1 MPPRL
6 TTPAHKLGPRPLAA
20 AIQALFLAGAA
31 VSALAITAPTARA
44 QTADNAQAKRPYA
57 IPAGSLERALTTFA
71 SAAGVEL
78 SADAALLQ
86 GKRSGGLAGS
96 YTVRQGFEELLRGQ
110 GVRVVEGA
118 NGAYALRAETAPAP
132 AGAQAARAQA
142 SATLPAITIN
152 ASSERETATGPVRG
166 YVARRAASATKTD
179 TALNE
184 NPQSVSV
191 VTADEI
197 SDRNA
202 ESLDET
208 LRYTAGVTPNQR
220 PLGSDDSSLLRG
232 FTIET
237 NGILQDGLRNSG
249 RTFGASIEPYGLER
263 LEVLRGPASVLYGQ
277 IPPGGMVNAVSKRPS
292 ADAVREVGVEYGSYQ
307 RRQLKADVGGTL
319 DARGAWSY
327 RVVMLGREAHT
338 RLAHDRDN
346 RLYFAPSL
354 TWQAGPAT
362 RLTMLAR
369 YEQDNQQYAF
379 PNQLLRPGSR
389 GQVDPGVNLMGD
401 DNRFKRRNTML
412 GYEFEHKF
420 NDTWSLRQN
429 LRYTRLKNDR
439 TDMFPLG
446 LNDDGTVERYFMP
459 VDTAS
464 KSLFADTQ
472 LQAQFATGGLTH
484 QVLLGVD
491 YANIRNTDDYRHQKG
506 FIEPLDL
513 YQPVYGKQP
522 LVAAKAPTRAD
533 APSRELGLY
542 AQDQMK
548 WNRWVVTAG
557 LRRDKATQSRD
568 VTDLDSG
575 SVKPDYHQ
583 SPSATTG
590 RLGAVYLFDGGWAP
604 YVSYATSFSPE
615 LGITANGDAL
625 KPSRGKQFEAGVRYE
640 PVGQRASYTA
650 AVFDLVRDN
659 VTTSDIAN
667 PGRLQQTGQ
676 VGSRGLELE
685 VRTEFASRLSL
696 IAQYTYLDTQVRKS
710 NNGDLG
716 LQQSGAPRHS
726 ASAWARQSFNVGTA
740 LPAYAALGMR
750 FLGAMRSNS
759 DGNNLN
765 IRNGGLTQWDA
776 ALGVSRGPWQF
787 SLNVNNVLNKQT
799 LYDCGY
805 LPGLCYRNA
814 ARTANVSAMYRF

>member
-1 MPPRL
+1 MPARL
-6 TTPAHKLGPRPLAA
+6 TAAAPKLRPFPLAA

-31 VSALAITAPTARA
+31 VGSMAITATTAHA
-44 QTADNAQAKRPYA
+44 QTAGNAQTKRPYA
-57 IPAGSLERALTTFA
+57 IPAGPLERALTTFA

-78 SADAALLQ
+78 SADAALLH

-110 GVRVVEGA
+110 GVRLVDGA
-118 NGAYALRAETAPAP
+118 DGAYALRAAMEATTAPA
-132 AGAQAARAQA
+132 GTSGQA

-152 ASSERETATGPVRG
+152 ASSERETAIGPVRG

-179 TALNE
+179 TALKE

-292 ADAVREVGVEYGSYQ
+292 ADAVHEVGVEYGSYQ
-307 RRQLKADVGGTL
+307 RRQLKADVGGVL
-319 DARGAWSY
+319 DAPDAWTY

-338 RLAHDRDN
+338 RLDRDRDN

-362 RLTMLAR
+362 RLTLLAR

-379 PNQLLRPGSR
+379 PNQLLVPGPR
-389 GQVDPGVNLMGD
+389 GQVDPRVNLMGD

-412 GYEFEHKF
+412 GYEFEHQF

-439 TDMFPLG
+439 TDMFPG
-446 LNDDGTVERYFMP
+446 SLNDDGTVERYFMP

-472 LQAQFATGGLTH
+472 LQARFATGGLVH

-506 FIEPLDL
+506 FIEPIDL

-522 LVAAKAPTRAD
+522 LIPAKAPTRAS
-533 APSRELGLY
+533 APSRQLGLY
-542 AQDQMK
+542 AQDQLK
-548 WNRWVVTAG
+548 WDRWVVTAG

-568 VTDLDSG
+568 VTDLNTG
-575 SVKPDYHQ
+575 AVKPDFHQ

-590 RLGAVYLFDGGWAP
+590 RVGAVYLFDGGWAP

-625 KPSRGKQFEAGVRYE
+625 KPSRGKQFEAGIRYE

-659 VTTSDIAN
+659 VTTSDIGN

-685 VRTEFASRLSL
+685 ARTEFASRLSL
-696 IAQYTYLDTQVRKS
+696 IAQYTYLDTEVRKS

-716 LQQSGAPRHS
+716 LQQAGAPRHS
-726 ASAWARQSFNVGTA
+726 ASAWARQSFNLGTA

-759 DGNNLN
+759 DGENLN
-765 IRNGGLTQWDA
+765 IRNGGITQWDA
-776 ALGVSRGPWQF
+776 ALGGARGPWQF

-805 LPGLCYRNA
+805 LPNLCYRNA
-814 ARTANVSAMYRF
+814 ERTANVSAMYRF

>member
-6 TTPAHKLGPRPLAA
+6 TAPARKLRPFPLAA

-31 VSALAITAPTARA
+31 AGSLAVTAPAARA
-44 QTADNAQAKRPYA
+44 QALEHAQAKRPYA
-57 IPAGSLERALTTFA
+57 IPAGPLERALTTFA

-110 GVRVVEGA
+110 GVRVVAGA
-118 NGAYALRAETAPAP
+118 NGAYALQAETAPAGTP
-132 AGAQAARAQA
+132 TQA
-142 SATLPAITIN
+142 SATLPAVTIN

-166 YVARRAASATKTD
+166 YVAWRAGSATKTD

-292 ADAVREVGVEYGSYQ
+292 MDAVREVGIEYGSYR
-307 RRQLKADVGGTL
+307 RRQLKADVGGAL
-319 DARGAWSY
+319 DAPGAWTY
-327 RVVMLGREAHT
+327 RVVMLGREADT
-338 RLAHDRDN
+338 RLDRDRDN

-362 RLTMLAR
+362 RLTLLAR

-379 PNQLLRPGSR
+379 PNQLLQPGPR
-389 GQVDPGVNLMGD
+389 GQVDPSLNLMGD

-412 GYEFEHKF
+412 GYEFEHRF

-472 LQAQFATGGLTH
+472 MQAQFATGGLEH
-484 QVLLGVD
+484 QVLLGAD
-491 YANIRNTDDYRHQKG
+491 YANIRNTDEYRHQKG
-506 FIEPLDL
+506 FIEPIDL
-513 YQPVYGKQP
+513 YQPVYGRQP
-522 LVAAKAPTRAD
+522 LVPAKAPTRAD
-533 APSRELGLY
+533 APSRQLGLY
-542 AQDQMK
+542 AQDQLK
-548 WNRWVVTAG
+548 WDRWVITAG

-568 VTDLDSG
+568 VTDLHSG
-575 SVKPDYHQ
+575 SVKPDFHQ

-590 RLGAVYLFDGGWAP
+590 RVGAVYLFDGGWAP

-625 KPSRGKQFEAGVRYE
+625 KPSRGKQLEAGVRYE
-640 PVGQRASYTA
+640 PAGQRASYTA
-650 AVFDLVRDN
+650 AIFDLVRDN
-659 VTTSDIAN
+659 VTTSDIGN

-685 VRTEFASRLSL
+685 ARTEFASRLSL
-696 IAQYTYLDTQVRKS
+696 IAQYTYLDTEVRQS

-726 ASAWARQSFNVGTA
+726 ASAWARQSFALAGS

-759 DGNNLN
+759 DGENLN

-787 SLNVNNVLNKQT
+787 ALNVNNVLNKQT

-805 LPGLCYRNA
+805 LPNLCYRNA
-814 ARTANVSAMYRF
+814 ERTANVSAMYRF

>member
-6 TTPAHKLGPRPLAA
+6 TAPAHKLRPFPLAA

-31 VSALAITAPTARA
+31 VGAVAVTAPAAHA
-44 QTADNAQAKRPYA
+44 QTADTTQAKRQYA
-57 IPAGSLERALTTFA
+57 VPAGPLERALTTFA

-110 GVRVVEGA
+110 GVRVVAGA

-132 AGAQAARAQA
+132 ATTPAQA

-166 YVARRAASATKTD
+166 YVARRAGSATKTD

-307 RRQLKADVGGTL
+307 RRQLKADVGGAL
-319 DARGAWSY
+319 DAPSAWTY

-338 RLAHDRDN
+338 RLDRDRDN

-362 RLTMLAR
+362 RLTLLAR

-379 PNQLLRPGSR
+379 PNQLLQPGPR
-389 GQVDPGVNLMGD
+389 GQVDPSVNLMGD

-412 GYEFEHKF
+412 GYEFEHTF

-439 TDMFPLG
+439 TDMFPGG
-446 LNDDGTVERYFMP
+446 LNDDGTVDRYFWP
-459 VDTAS
+459 VDTDS

-472 LQAQFATGGLTH
+472 LQARFATGGLTH

-491 YANIRNTDDYRHQKG
+491 YANIRNTDDYRHQRG

-522 LVAAKAPTRAD
+522 LVPSKAPTRAD
-533 APSRELGLY
+533 APSRQLGLY
-542 AQDQMK
+542 AQDQLK
-548 WNRWVVTAG
+548 WDRWVVTAG

-568 VTDLDSG
+568 VTDLNNG
-575 SVKPDYHQ
+575 AVKPDYHQ

-590 RLGAVYLFDGGWAP
+590 RVGAVYLFDGGWAP

-659 VTTSDIAN
+659 VTTSDIGN
-667 PGRLQQTGQ
+667 PGRLQQTGK
-676 VGSRGLELE
+676 VGSRGVELE
-685 VRTEFASRLSL
+685 ARTEFASRLSL
-696 IAQYTYLDTQVRKS
+696 IAQYTYLDTEVTKS

-716 LQQSGAPRHS
+716 LQQAGAPRHS
-726 ASAWARQSFNVGTA
+726 ASAWARQSFTLAGS

-759 DGNNLN
+759 DGENLN
-765 IRNGGLTQWDA
+765 IRNGGITQWDA

-787 SLNVNNVLNKQT
+787 ALNVNNVLNKQT

-805 LPGLCYRNA
+805 LPNLCYRNA
-814 ARTANVSAMYRF
+814 ERTANVSAMYRF

>member
-1 MPPRL
+1 MPHRS
-6 TTPAHKLGPRPLAA
+6 TAPARKLRPFPLAA

-31 VSALAITAPTARA
+31 AGTLAIAAPAARA
-44 QTADNAQAKRPYA
+44 QALENTQAKRQYA
-57 IPAGSLERALTTFA
+57 IPAGPLERVLTTFA

-78 SADAALLQ
+78 SADATLLQ
-86 GKRSGGLAGS
+86 GKRSAGLAGS

-110 GVRVVEGA
+110 GVRVVDGA
-118 NGAYALRAETAPAP
+118 NGAYALRAEATATQPQPGAP
-132 AGAQAARAQA
+132 AQA
-142 SATLPAITIN
+142 SATLPAITIS
-152 ASSERETATGPVRG
+152 AAADRETATGPVRG

-237 NGILQDGLRNSG
+237 TGILQDGLRNSG

-292 ADAVREVGVEYGSYQ
+292 ADAVREAGVEYGSYQ

-319 DARGAWSY
+319 DAPGAWTW
-327 RVVMLGREAHT
+327 RIVMLGREART
-338 RLAHDRDN
+338 RLARDRDN
-346 RLYFAPSL
+346 RLYVAPSL

-362 RLTMLAR
+362 RLTLLAR
-369 YEQDNQQYAF
+369 YEKDNQQYAF
-379 PNQLLRPGSR
+379 PNQLLQPGPR

-412 GYEFEHKF
+412 GYEFEHAF

-429 LRYTRLKNDR
+429 LRYTRLNNDR
-439 TDMFPLG
+439 TDMFPGG
-446 LNDDGTVERYFMP
+446 LNDDGTVERYFWP
-459 VDTAS
+459 VDTDS

-472 LQAQFATGGLTH
+472 LQARFATGALAH

-491 YANIRNTDDYRHQKG
+491 YAHIRNTDEYRYQKG
-506 FIEPLDL
+506 FVEPLDL
-513 YQPVYGKQP
+513 YRPVYGKQP
-522 LVAAKAPTRAD
+522 LVPSKTPTRAD
-533 APSRELGLY
+533 APSRQLGLY
-542 AQDQMK
+542 AQDQLK
-548 WNRWVVTAG
+548 WERWVVTAG
-557 LRRDKATQSRD
+557 LRRDKATQARD
-568 VTDLDSG
+568 VIDLASG
-575 SVKPDYHQ
+575 AVKPDYHQ

-604 YVSYATSFSPE
+604 YVSYASSFSPE
-615 LGITANGDAL
+615 LGTMAGGGAL
-625 KPSRGKQFEAGVRYE
+625 KPSRGKQLEAGVRYE
-640 PVGQRASYTA
+640 PAGQRASYTA

-659 VTTSDIAN
+659 VSTSDIGN
-667 PGRLQQTGQ
+667 PGFLLQTGQ
-676 VGSRGLELE
+676 VKARGVELE
-685 VRTEFASRLSL
+685 ARTELASRLSL
-696 IAQYTYLDTQVRKS
+696 IAQYTYLDTEVTKS

-716 LQQSGAPRHS
+716 LQQPGAPRHS
-726 ASAWARQSFNVGTA
+726 ASAWARQSFSMGEA

-759 DGNNLN
+759 DGDNLN

-814 ARTANVSAMYRF
+814 ERTANVSAMYRF

>member
-1 MPPRL
+1 MPHRSTAPSRHL
-6 TTPAHKLGPRPLAA
+6 RPFPIAA

-31 VSALAITAPTARA
+31 VGALAVTAPAAQA
-44 QTADNAQAKRPYA
+44 QTADNTQAQRQYA

-86 GKRSGGLAGS
+86 GKRSGGLTGS

-110 GVRVVEGA
+110 GLRLVAGA
-118 NGAYALRAETAPAP
+118 DGAYALRAGAAVTQAQ
-132 AGAQAARAQA
+132 AGAQAQA

-184 NPQSVSV
+184 NPQSMSV

-237 NGILQDGLRNSG
+237 TGILQDGLRNSG

-292 ADAVREVGVEYGSYQ
+292 VDAVREVGVEYGSYQ
-307 RRQLKADVGGTL
+307 RRQLKADVGGAL
-319 DARGAWSY
+319 DAQGAWTW

-338 RLAHDRDN
+338 RLERDRDN
-346 RLYFAPSL
+346 RLYVAPSL
-354 TWQAGPAT
+354 TWQAGPDT
-362 RLTMLAR
+362 RLTLLAR

-379 PNQLLRPGSR
+379 PNQLLVPGPR
-389 GQVDPGVNLMGD
+389 GQVDPRVNLMSD

-412 GYEFEHKF
+412 GYEFEHTW

-429 LRYTRLKNDR
+429 LRYTRLNNDR
-439 TDMFPLG
+439 TDMFPGG
-446 LNDDGTVERYFMP
+446 LNDDGTVERYFWP
-459 VDTAS
+459 VDTES
-464 KSLFADTQ
+464 RSMFADTQ
-472 LQAQFATGGLTH
+472 LQARFATGGLTH

-491 YANIRNTDDYRHQKG
+491 YANIRNTDDYRYQKG
-506 FIEPLDL
+506 FVEPLDL
-513 YQPVYGKQP
+513 YHPVYGKQP
-522 LVAAKAPTRAD
+522 LVPAKAPTRAD
-533 APSRELGLY
+533 APSRQLGLY
-542 AQDQMK
+542 AQEQLK
-548 WNRWVVTAG
+548 WERWVVTAG

-568 VTDLDSG
+568 VIDLASG
-575 SVKPDYHQ
+575 AVKPDYHQ

-615 LGITANGDAL
+615 LGTMAGGGAL
-625 KPSRGKQFEAGVRYE
+625 KPSRGKQLEAGVRYE
-640 PVGQRASYTA
+640 PVGRRASYTA

-659 VTTSDIAN
+659 VSTSDIAN
-667 PGRLQQTGQ
+667 PGHLLQTGQ
-676 VGSRGLELE
+676 VKARGVELE
-685 VRTEFASRLSL
+685 ARTELASRLSL
-696 IAQYTYLDTQVRKS
+696 IAQYTYLDTEVTKS

-716 LQQSGAPRHS
+716 LQQPGAPRHS
-726 ASAWARQSFNVGTA
+726 ASAWARQSFNVAGT
-740 LPAYAALGMR
+740 LPAHAALGMR

-759 DGNNLN
+759 DGDNLN
-765 IRNGGLTQWDA
+765 LRNGGITQWDA
-776 ALGVSRGPWQF
+776 ALGMSRGPWQF
-787 SLNVNNVLNKQT
+787 SLNVNNLFNKQA

-805 LPGLCYRNA
+805 LPNLCYRSA
-814 ARTANVSAMYRF
+814 ERTANVSAMYRF

>member
-6 TTPAHKLGPRPLAA
+6 TAPAHKLRPFPLAA
-20 AIQALFLAGAA
+20 AIQALFLAGASVGA
-31 VSALAITAPTARA
+31 VAVTAPAAHA
-44 QTADNAQAKRPYA
+44 QTADATQAKRQYA
-57 IPAGSLERALTTFA
+57 VPAGPLERALTTFA

-110 GVRVVEGA
+110 GVRVVAGT

-132 AGAQAARAQA
+132 AATPAQT
-142 SATLPAITIN
+142 STTLPAITIN

-166 YVARRAASATKTD
+166 YVARRAGSATKTD

-292 ADAVREVGVEYGSYQ
+292 ADAVREVGIEYGSYQ
-307 RRQLKADVGGTL
+307 RRQLKADVGGAL
-319 DARGAWSY
+319 DAPGAWTY

-338 RLAHDRDN
+338 RLDRDRDN

-362 RLTMLAR
+362 RLTLLAR

-379 PNQLLRPGSR
+379 PNQLLVPGPR
-389 GQVDPGVNLMGD
+389 GQVDPSVNLMGD

-412 GYEFEHKF
+412 GYEFEHTF

-472 LQAQFATGGLTH
+472 LQAKFATGGLTH

-491 YANIRNTDDYRHQKG
+491 YANIRNTDDYRHQRG

-522 LVAAKAPTRAD
+522 LVPAKAPTRAE
-533 APSRELGLY
+533 APSRQLGLY
-542 AQDQMK
+542 AQDQLK
-548 WNRWVVTAG
+548 WDRWVVTAG

-568 VTDLDSG
+568 VTDLNSG
-575 SVKPDYHQ
+575 AIKPDFHQ

-650 AVFDLVRDN
+650 ALFDLVRDN
-659 VTTSDIAN
+659 VTTSDIGN
-667 PGRLQQTGQ
+667 PGRLQQTGK
-676 VGSRGLELE
+676 VGSRGVELE
-685 VRTEFASRLSL
+685 ARTEFASRLSL
-696 IAQYTYLDTQVRKS
+696 IAQYTYLDTEVRKS

-716 LQQSGAPRHS
+716 LQQAGAPRHS
-726 ASAWARQSFNVGTA
+726 ASAWARQSFTLAGS

-759 DGNNLN
+759 DGENLN
-765 IRNGGLTQWDA
+765 IRNGGITQWDA

-787 SLNVNNVLNKQT
+787 ALNVNNVLNKQT

-805 LPGLCYRNA
+805 LPNLCYRNA
-814 ARTANVSAMYRF
+814 ERTANVSAMYRF

>member
-6 TTPAHKLGPRPLAA
+6 TAAAPKLRPFPLAA
-20 AIQALFLAGAA
+20 AIQALFLIGAA
-31 VSALAITAPTARA
+31 AGTLTITAPAARA
-44 QTADNAQAKRPYA
+44 QAAGNAQAQRQYA
-57 IPAGSLERALTTFA
+57 IPAGPLERALTSFA

-110 GVRVVEGA
+110 GLRLVAGA
-118 NGAYALRAETAPAP
+118 NGAYALRADASAAQTPAP
-132 AGAQAARAQA
+132 AQA
-142 SATLPAITIN
+142 SATLPAITIS

-292 ADAVREVGVEYGSYQ
+292 MDAVREVGVEYGSYQ
-307 RRQLKADVGGTL
+307 RRQLKADVGGAL
-319 DARGAWSY
+319 DAHGAWTY

-338 RLAHDRDN
+338 RLARDRDN

-362 RLTMLAR
+362 RLTLLAR
-369 YEQDNQQYAF
+369 HEQDNQQYTF
-379 PNQLLRPGSR
+379 PNQLLQPGPR
-389 GQVDPGVNLMGD
+389 GQVDPNVNLMGD
-401 DNRFKRRNTML
+401 DNRFKRSNTML
-412 GYEFEHKF
+412 GYEFEHQF

-429 LRYTRLKNDR
+429 VRYTRLDNER

-446 LNDDGTVERYFMP
+446 LNGDGTVERYFRP

-472 LQAQFATGGLTH
+472 LQARFATGALAH
-484 QVLLGVD
+484 QVLLGAD
-491 YANIRNTDDYRHQKG
+491 YANIRNTDDYIYQVG
-506 FIEPLDL
+506 FVAPLDL
-513 YQPVYGKQP
+513 YQPVYGKQLRKP
-522 LVAAKAPTRAD
+522 SKNPTRAY
-533 APSRELGLY
+533 APSRQLGLY
-542 AQDQMK
+542 AQDQLK
-548 WNRWVVTAG
+548 WDHWVVTAG
-557 LRRDKATQSRD
+557 VRHDKATQSQTTTNVLTGAVR
-568 VTDLDSG
+568 
-575 SVKPDYHQ
+575 PDYAQ

-590 RLGAVYLFDGGWAP
+590 RLGAVYLFDSGWAP

-615 LGITANGDAL
+615 LGKAVGGGAL
-625 KPSRGKQFEAGVRYE
+625 TPSRGKQLEAGVRYE
-640 PVGQRASYTA
+640 PVGRRVSYTA

-659 VTTSDIAN
+659 ISTSAIGN
-667 PGRLQQTGQ
+667 PGFLLQTGQ
-676 VGSRGLELE
+676 VKSRGVELE
-685 VRTEFASRLSL
+685 ARTEPTDRLSL
-696 IAQYTYLDTQVRKS
+696 IAQYTYLDTRIGKS
-710 NNGDLG
+710 NNGDQG
-716 LQQSGAPRHS
+716 LQQPGAPRHS
-726 ASAWARQSFNVGTA
+726 ASAWARQSFSAGTG

-759 DGNNLN
+759 DGENLN
-765 IRNGGLTQWDA
+765 IRNGGITQWDA

-814 ARTANVSAMYRF
+814 ERTANASAMYRF

>member
-6 TTPAHKLGPRPLAA
+6 TAPAHKLRPFPLAA
-20 AIQALFLAGAA
+20 AIQALLLAGAA
-31 VSALAITAPTARA
+31 AGSMAVTAPAAHA
-44 QTADNAQAKRPYA
+44 QTLETTQAKRPYA
-57 IPAGSLERALTTFA
+57 IPAGPLERALTTFA

-78 SADAALLQ
+78 SADATLLQ

-110 GVRVVEGA
+110 GVRVVAGV
-118 NGAYALRAETAPAP
+118 NGAYALRAENAPAP
-132 AGAQAARAQA
+132 AGAQAAPAQA

-152 ASSERETATGPVRG
+152 ASSELETATGPVRG
-166 YVARRAASATKTD
+166 YVARRAGSATKTD

-292 ADAVREVGVEYGSYQ
+292 ADAVREVGMEYGSYQ

-319 DARGAWSY
+319 DAPGAWTY

-338 RLAHDRDN
+338 RLDRDRDN

-362 RLTMLAR
+362 RLTLLAR

-379 PNQLLRPGSR
+379 PNQLLQPGPR
-389 GQVDPGVNLMGD
+389 GQVDPKVNLMGD

-412 GYEFEHKF
+412 GYEFEHTF

-439 TDMFPLG
+439 TDMFPGG

-459 VDTAS
+459 VDTTS

-472 LQAQFATGGLTH
+472 LQARFTTGVLAH

-506 FIEPLDL
+506 FIEPIDL
-513 YQPVYGKQP
+513 YQPAYGKQP
-522 LVAAKAPTRAD
+522 LVPAKAPTRAE
-533 APSRELGLY
+533 APSRQLGLY
-542 AQDQMK
+542 AQDQLK
-548 WNRWVVTAG
+548 WDRWVVTAG

-568 VTDLDSG
+568 VTDLHSG
-575 SVKPDYHQ
+575 AVKPDFHQ

-590 RLGAVYLFDGGWAP
+590 RVGAVYLFDGGWAP

-615 LGITANGDAL
+615 LGITANGNAL

-659 VTTSDIAN
+659 VTTSDIGN
-667 PGRLQQTGQ
+667 PGRLQQTGK
-676 VGSRGLELE
+676 VGSRGVELE
-685 VRTEFASRLSL
+685 ARTEFASRLSL
-696 IAQYTYLDTQVRKS
+696 IAQYTYLDTEVRKS

-716 LQQSGAPRHS
+716 LQQAGAPRHS
-726 ASAWARQSFNVGTA
+726 ASAWARQSFTLAGS

-759 DGNNLN
+759 DGENLN

-787 SLNVNNVLNKQT
+787 ALNVNNVLNKQT

-805 LPGLCYRNA
+805 LPNLCYRNA
-814 ARTANVSAMYRF
+814 ERTANVSAMYRF

>member
-6 TTPAHKLGPRPLAA
+6 TSPARHPRPFPLAA

-31 VSALAITAPTARA
+31 VGALAVTTTTVHA
-44 QTADNAQAKRPYA
+44 QTAGSAEAKRQYA
-57 IPAGSLERALTTFA
+57 IPSGPLERALTTFA

-110 GVRVVEGA
+110 GVRVVAGA
-118 NGAYALRAETAPAP
+118 NGAYALRAETSTTPASLP
-132 AGAQAARAQA
+132 AQA

-152 ASSERETATGPVRG
+152 AAAERETATGPVRG
-166 YVARRAASATKTD
+166 YVARRAASATKAD
-179 TALNE
+179 TALKE

-237 NGILQDGLRNSG
+237 SGILQDGLRNSG

-292 ADAVREVGVEYGSYQ
+292 ADAVREVGIEYGSYQ
-307 RRQLKADVGGTL
+307 RRQLKADVGGAL
-319 DARGAWSY
+319 DAPGAWTY

-338 RLAHDRDN
+338 RLDHDRDN

-362 RLTMLAR
+362 RLTLLAR
-369 YEQDNQQYAF
+369 HEQDNQQYAF
-379 PNQLLRPGSR
+379 PNQLLEPGPR
-389 GQVDPGVNLMGD
+389 GQVDPRVNLMGY
-401 DNRFKRRNTML
+401 DNRFKRSNTML
-412 GYEFEHKF
+412 GYEFEHQF

-429 LRYTRLKNDR
+429 VRYTRLENER

-446 LNDDGTVERYFMP
+446 LNGDGTVERYFRP
-459 VDTAS
+459 VDTDS

-472 LQAQFATGGLTH
+472 LQARFATGALAH

-491 YANIRNTDDYRHQKG
+491 YANIRNTDDYIYQVG
-506 FIEPLDL
+506 FIAPLDL
-513 YQPVYGKQP
+513 YQPVYEKQVRKP
-522 LVAAKAPTRAD
+522 SKNPTRAY
-533 APSRELGLY
+533 APSRQLGLY
-542 AQDQMK
+542 AQDQLK
-548 WNRWVVTAG
+548 WERWVVTAG
-557 LRRDKATQSRD
+557 VRHDKATQSQ
-568 VTDLDSG
+568 TTT
-575 SVKPDYHQ
+575 SVLTGAVRPDYEQ

-590 RLGAVYLFDGGWAP
+590 RLGAVYLFDNGWAP

-615 LGITANGDAL
+615 LGKAIGGGAL
-625 KPSRGKQFEAGVRYE
+625 KPSRGKQLEAGVRYE

-659 VTTSDIAN
+659 VSTSAIGN
-667 PGRLQQTGQ
+667 PGFLLQTGQ
-676 VGSRGLELE
+676 VKSRGVELE
-685 VRTEFASRLSL
+685 ARTELASRLSL
-696 IAQYTYLDTQVRKS
+696 IAQYTYLDTDISKS
-710 NNGDLG
+710 NNGDAG
-716 LQQSGAPRHS
+716 LQQAGAPRHS
-726 ASAWARQSFNVGTA
+726 ASAWARQSFSMGQA

-759 DGNNLN
+759 DGENLN
-765 IRNGGLTQWDA
+765 IRNGGITQWDA

-787 SLNVNNVLNKQT
+787 ALNVNNVLNKQT

-805 LPGLCYRNA
+805 LPNRCYRNA
-814 ARTANVSAMYRF
+814 ERTANVSAMYRF